1 MSEDSSKEIA
11 VVFGSGGGIG
21 FEIIQELKKSNQF
34 SKVYGLGRNSNP
46 NINIFDEKSY
56 ENVANEISKHN
67 LKIKLL
73 INAIG
78 FLHDDKFKPEKKFQE
93 INIEYI
99 KKSFSINTI
108 PTALILKYFTPHMEN
123 KKKSVI
129 ATLSA
134 RVGSISD
141 NYLGGWYSYRAS
153 KAALNQLIRT
163 ASIEYKRTN
172 KNLIVVALHPGTV
185 NTNLS
190 MPFLRNKKYQTT
202 EQAAKKLINV
212 MLNLNEKDSGLLLD
226 YNKNTIPY

>member
-1 MSEDSSKEIA
+1 M
-11 VVFGSGGGIG
+11 
-21 FEIIQELKKSNQF
+21 
-34 SKVYGLGRNSNP
+34 
-46 NINIFDEKSY
+46 
-56 ENVANEISKHN
+56 
-67 LKIKLL
+67 
-73 INAIG
+73 
-78 FLHDDKFKPEKKFQE
+78 
-93 INIEYI
+93 
-99 KKSFSINTI
+99 
-108 PTALILKYFTPHMEN
+108 
-123 KKKSVI
+123 
-129 ATLSA
+129 SA